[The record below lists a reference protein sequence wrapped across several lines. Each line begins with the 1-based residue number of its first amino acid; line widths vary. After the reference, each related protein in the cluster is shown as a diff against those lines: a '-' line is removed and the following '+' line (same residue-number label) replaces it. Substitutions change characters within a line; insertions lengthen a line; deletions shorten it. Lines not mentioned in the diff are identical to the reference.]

1 MKCFKCVAP
10 LDIPNTVVGPNRF
23 NYANQ
28 TSPFVGVVMV
38 KKMNP
43 LLHSIFFH
51 NVSSCEK
58 VFSGYFITWRGVVI
72 TQWPLCQIGL
82 RARGLVLTFSQWHQS
97 SSKKVKYNASHNRY
111 DLCLFFVWSCL
122 SGKQPWLSNW
132 SLSCVTQTF
141 CQFFIP
147 QISPRATQLFS

>member
-28 TSPFVGVVMV
+28 TSRFVGVVMV

-43 LLHSIFFH
+43 LLHSIFLH

-58 VFSGYFITWRGVVI
+58 VFSGYFITWRCNY
-72 TQWPLCQIGL
+72 TM
-82 RARGLVLTFSQWHQS
+82 ATM
-97 SSKKVKYNASHNRY
+97 
-111 DLCLFFVWSCL
+111 
-122 SGKQPWLSNW
+122 SNW
-132 SLSCVTQTF
+132 VESQRLGSDV
-141 CQFFIP
+141 
-147 QISPRATQLFS
+147 